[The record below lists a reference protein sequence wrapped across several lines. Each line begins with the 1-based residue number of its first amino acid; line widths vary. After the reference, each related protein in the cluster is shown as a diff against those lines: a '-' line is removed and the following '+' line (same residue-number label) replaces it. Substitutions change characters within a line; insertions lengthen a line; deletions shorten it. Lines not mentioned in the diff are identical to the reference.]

1 MFPLVDKSTRFCSPK
16 QKLRYYPGS
25 TIFDYPGSFHK
36 RAHLCFVWFLCPS
49 PRSHRVYTR
58 QRVLVEPRPWLTHG
72 NFHTSTS
79 TCPGSG
85 GPILV
90 RKGFKAQSEE
100 ENAEENLRVWEMTM
114 RVVIS
119 KKRINFMVRVTDSK
133 PWEENYL
140 LRKTKCFWW
149 FGSRDIRLLLMS
161 AKK

>member
-1 MFPLVDKSTRFCSPK
+1 MFLLVDMSTRFCSPN

-25 TIFDYPGSFHK
+25 TIWLSWKFPQTSAPQF
-36 RAHLCFVWFLCPS
+36 RMIPMSLPC
-49 PRSHRVYTR
+49 SHRVYTK

-79 TCPGSG
+79 TCPGSS

-90 RKGFKAQSEE
+90 RKGFKARSEE
-100 ENAEENLRVWEMTM
+100 RNAEENLWVWEMTM
-114 RVVIS
+114 RVVMS

-140 LRKTKCFWW
+140 LRKTKCFRW